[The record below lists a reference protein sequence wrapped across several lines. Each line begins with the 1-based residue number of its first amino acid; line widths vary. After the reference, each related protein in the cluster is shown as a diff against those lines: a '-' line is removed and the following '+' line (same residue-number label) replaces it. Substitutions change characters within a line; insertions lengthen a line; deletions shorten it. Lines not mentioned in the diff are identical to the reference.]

1 MKNATRIPI
10 MVMISTV
17 KETRNHLKSLSR
29 NNAIDDAKMLKN
41 GVRTSIETPMFNI
54 VEPTESL
61 NEETTRPSNM
71 TMMDTYTPYL
81 RTRPVALSRSIQST
95 PMSLRN
101 TDAADATSTME
112 KYFLME
118 LVSKREDTRVPI
130 NIPRNEPIAMSTA

>member
-17 KETRNHLKSLSR
+17 KETRSHLKSFSR
-29 NNAIDDAKMLKN
+29 NNAIDDAKMLKK